1 MRLPLL
7 PTALAIGIV
16 LLPTAAQSQVRWAE
30 TERVYYVTVSDWNG
44 RPQQMRIDPPN
55 KVLIEVELVQI
66 DSGASVIYRYRVRA
80 LPTSPQ
86 GLARVRIACSA
97 VAHDLE
103 GGDWN
108 SIRQLN
114 GQTYC
119 GFEVNAGIGQP
130 GDVVRFSVPRLAGT
144 TVGALLAQGGTN
156 SPAWPA
162 EAGDPRNEHIKPI
175 VDSLLG
181 RSENG
186 LAARVT
192 SPAPKYDRAIVAQTD
207 AGLEILSHEL
217 KTICSTTDWI
227 PSPATCSSLAS
238 KLPVVSTARR
248 AESGSQRAALTA
260 SERNA
265 IRQQLNAFIAELVAG
280 RGTTVH
286 QNAFT
291 ILHVLARAVR
301 APLIP

>member
-1 MRLPLL
+1 MRLPLV
-7 PTALAIGIV
+7 PSAFAIGIV
-16 LLPTAAQSQVRWAE
+16 LLPAAAQSQVRWDE
-30 TERVYYVTVSDWNG
+30 TARVYYVTVSDWNG
-44 RPQQMRIDPPN
+44 RPQQMRLDPPN
-55 KVLIEVELVQI
+55 KVLVGVELVQV
-66 DSGASVIYRYRVRA
+66 DSGASVLYRYRVRA

-97 VAHDLE
+97 VAHDLV

-130 GDVVRFSVPRLAGT
+130 GDVVRFSAPQLAGT
-144 TVGALLAQGGTN
+144 TEGAILARGGI
-156 SPAWPA
+156 SIPGWPA
-162 EAGDPRNEHIKPI
+162 EAGDPRNDQIKPI

-181 RSENG
+181 KTPNG

-192 SPAPKYDRAIVAQTD
+192 SPAPKYDRAIVAET
-207 AGLEILSHEL
+207 ASGLEILATEL
-217 KTICSTTDWI
+217 HTICSTTDWI
-227 PSPATCSSLAS
+227 PSPATCGSLAA
-238 KLPVVSTARR
+238 KLPTVATARR
-248 AESGSQRAALTA
+248 AEPGSQRAALTA

-280 RGTTVH
+280 RGTTVQ

-291 ILHVLARAVR
+291 VLHVLARAVR